1 MKHLVVIAHGSR
13 RTAAN
18 EQVLGWVAELAE
30 AVRGEYRQV
39 HGAFLELA
47 LPAMDDVLR
56 DAGARAQQV
65 DVLPFFL
72 AAGSHV
78 TADIPNA
85 LERARAANPATVY
98 RLLPAVGV
106 LPGFV
111 DFVAASLR

>member
-13 RTAAN
+13 RAAAN
-18 EQVLGWVAELAE
+18 EQVLGWVGELAD
-30 AVRGEYRQV
+30 AVQGEYQQV

-47 LPAMDDVLR
+47 RPAMDDVLR
-56 DAGARAQQV
+56 EAGAHARQV
-65 DVLPFFL
+65 DVLPYFL

-78 TADIPNA
+78 TVDIPEA
-85 LERARAANPATVY
+85 LKRARAANPATDY

-111 DFVAASLR
+111 EFVAASLR